1 MVYARL
7 AMELMEK
14 RTHENAD
21 EMERD
26 ATELERDATAASSE
40 A

>member
-1 MVYARL
+1 
-7 AMELMEK
+7 MEK